1 MAEVRPA
8 SNRLKE
14 QENFTRVPNEVIE
27 EDDLS
32 TQAKMV
38 WIEFWKFAY
47 SGGGVFPGM
56 ERIAED
62 LNYSKK
68 TARKYRKELE
78 EAELLKTER
87 RGQGK
92 TNIYYLYVPDVDLE
106 RDTGSSQDTRTG
118 SHKEDKDNKTKL
130 TTQVFELNAPT
141 DDLNLSYDDPSEHT
155 PADLVKIFN
164 SALNEE
170 QDYTRRTSNWSKETG
185 IMKNVQ
191 EKLGGGPALA
201 REYVEWVAARKFKEI
216 EQKNID
222 IDNLGLLFGFI
233 NDFLNWRKEQE
244 KQKADEEHI
253 DAGAPDP
260 VEGVE
265 SMDEVR
271 SIMEGSS

>member
-1 MAEVRPA
+1 MAKVRPA

-32 TQAKMV
+32 PQAKMV

-56 ERIAED
+56 ERIAND

-87 RGQGK
+87 RGQGR

-106 RDTGSSQDTRTG
+106 REMGSSQDTRMG
-118 SHKEDKDNKTKL
+118 SHEEDEDNKTKS
-130 TTQVFELNAPT
+130 TTQVYDTEYLKE
-141 DDLNLSYDDPSEHT
+141 DLNLDYDDPDKFT
-155 PADLVKIFN
+155 PRDLVKIVN
-164 SALNEE
+164 YHLAENG
-170 QDYTRRTSNWSKETG
+170 YPRRTTSWGKDVGVVSNVRG
-185 IMKNVQ
+185 A
-191 EKLGGGPALA
+191 LDGGSAKTA
-201 REYVEWVAARKFKEI
+201 RFLKWVADEKV
-216 EQKNID
+216 QKLVD
-222 IDNLGLLFGFI
+222 VKGLNLNSLG
-233 NDFLNWRKEQE
+233 FLNNYVTEFEQWITEKE
-244 KQKADEEHI
+244 DEERQKENI

-271 SIMEGSS
+271 SIMEG